1 MPRAYGNCNCDSK
14 RSTVS
19 GRSSRTWST
28 TGCGNPGWACCACNQ
43 VVSATCSF
51 LPHLASTLTTTN
63 LIARSDM
70 IAVIPQTIAS
80 RYQAHGLLKILP
92 YPINQSLT
100 VWGSLMHRDR
110 PPNVVTQAFLDLL
123 HA

>member
-1 MPRAYGNCNCDSK
+1 
-14 RSTVS
+14 
-19 GRSSRTWST
+19 
-28 TGCGNPGWACCACNQ
+28 
-43 VVSATCSF
+43 
-51 LPHLASTLTTTN
+51 
-63 LIARSDM
+63 M

-100 VWGSLMHRDR
+100 AWGSLMHRDR